1 MRQRSG
7 ILDRMCLVL
16 IGWRA
21 HPEYRLIVAANRDE
35 FYTRPTES
43 MRWWPEAPGL
53 LAGRDTGAV
62 GRAEGEPPG
71 TWLGLS
77 THPHGDNRFAAVT
90 NVRDPADQRLDARSR
105 GALLMDFLRGASDRG
120 RAGEFP
126 GPEKYV
132 LDVAAAPDD
141 YNGYNLVVSDLRTL
155 WWHSNRSAAEPR
167 ELAAGFHGLSNGT
180 FVTSAG
186 PSPREADLMAPQ
198 PIWPKVRAGVRGLRE
213 VVRTE
218 PGAVDRYFEVL
229 ADRTE
234 AADDELPHTGVPHEM
249 ERALSARFVA
259 HTVHGTRASTVL
271 IVREDGTFDMVERS
285 FGPLG
290 EERGENVVRGLL
302 DLAG

>member
-1 MRQRSG
+1 
-7 ILDRMCLVL
+7 MCLVL

-21 HPEYRLIVAANRDE
+21 HPDYRLIVAANREE

-53 LAGRDTGAV
+53 LAGRDTGAT
-62 GRAEGEPPG
+62 GRTEGEPPG

-77 THPHGDNRFAAVT
+77 TQPHGNNRFAAVT
-90 NVRDPADQRLDARSR
+90 NVRNPADQRVDARSR
-105 GALLMDFLRGASDRG
+105 GALLLDFLRGAADRG

-141 YNGYNLVVSDLRTL
+141 YNGYNLLVSDLRTL
-155 WWHSNRSAAEPR
+155 WWHSNRSATEPR
-167 ELAAGFHGLSNGT
+167 ELTPGFHGLSNGT

-186 PSPREADLMAPQ
+186 PTLGEANLTAPQ
-198 PIWPKVRAGVRGLRE
+198 PIWPKVRAGVTELRE
-213 VVRTE
+213 IVGTE

-234 AADDELPHTGVPHEM
+234 APDDRLPRTGVPYEM

-271 IVREDGTFDMVERS
+271 VVREDGTFEMVERS
-285 FGPLG
+285 FGRLG
-290 EERGENVVRGLL
+290 EELGEVVVRGLL
-302 DLAG
+302 DLTG

>member
-1 MRQRSG
+1 
-7 ILDRMCLVL
+7 MCLVL

-21 HPEYRLIVAANRDE
+21 HPDYRLIVAANREE

-53 LAGRDTGAV
+53 LAGRDTGAT
-62 GRAEGEPPG
+62 GRTEGEPPG

-77 THPHGDNRFAAVT
+77 TQPHGNNRFAAVT
-90 NVRDPADQRLDARSR
+90 NVRDPADQRVDARSR
-105 GALLMDFLRGASDRG
+105 GALLLDFLRGAADRG

-141 YNGYNLVVSDLRTL
+141 YNGYNLLVSDLRTL
-155 WWHSNRSAAEPR
+155 WWHSNRSATEPR
-167 ELAAGFHGLSNGT
+167 ELTPGFHGLSNGT

-186 PSPREADLMAPQ
+186 PTLGEANLTAPQ
-198 PIWPKVRAGVRGLRE
+198 PIWPKVRAGVTELRE
-213 VVRTE
+213 IVGTE

-234 AADDELPHTGVPHEM
+234 APDDRLPRTGVPYEM

-271 IVREDGTFDMVERS
+271 VVREDGTFEMVERS
-285 FGPLG
+285 FGRLG
-290 EERGENVVRGLL
+290 EELGEVVVRGLL
-302 DLAG
+302 DLTG

>member
-1 MRQRSG
+1 MRRRSG

-35 FYTRPTES
+35 FYARPTES

-53 LAGRDTGAV
+53 LAGRDTGAP
-62 GRAEGEPPG
+62 GRAHGEPPG

-77 THPHGDNRFAAVT
+77 AQPHGDNRFAAVT
-90 NVRDPADQRLDARSR
+90 NVRNPADLRLDARSR

-120 RAGEFP
+120 AAGEFP

-167 ELAAGFHGLSNGT
+167 ELAPGFHGLSNGT
-180 FVTSAG
+180 FVASAG
-186 PSPREADLMAPQ
+186 PNPVEPDLTASQ
-198 PIWPKVRAGVRGLRE
+198 PVWPKIRAGVTELRD
-213 VVRTE
+213 VVHTE

-234 AADDELPHTGVPHEM
+234 APDDLLPRTGVPHEM
-249 ERALSARFVA
+249 ERALSARFIA

-271 IVREDGTFDMVERS
+271 VVREDGTFDMVERS
-285 FGPLG
+285 FGRLG
-290 EERGENVVRGLL
+290 EELGEVVVRGLL